1 MTTVLHGQDF
11 YAWTQQQAQL
21 LKSRQFFK
29 LDVEHLIEEL
39 ESMSATERREL
50 ISRLEIL
57 LMHLLKWQ
65 FQPAFQG
72 RSWVLTIKEQRLRL
86 DDHLDENPSLKN
98 SEILQTALEKAYRR
112 ALVAAEKETGLASKT
127 FPKSCPYSFEQMMD
141 MEFYPDEQNG

>member
-1 MTTVLHGQDF
+1 MSAVLHSQDF

-21 LKSRQFFK
+21 LKSGQLFE
-29 LDVEHLIEEL
+29 LDIEHLVEEL

-72 RSWVLTIKEQRLRL
+72 RIWVLTIEEQRLKL
-86 DDHLDENPSLKN
+86 NDHLDENPSLKN
-98 SEILQTALEKAYRR
+98 PQFLQESIERAYRR

-127 FPKSCPYSFEQMMD
+127 FPKSCPYSFEQLMD
-141 MEFYPDEQNG
+141 MEFYPDGQSS

>member
-1 MTTVLHGQDF
+1 MSAVLHHQDF

-21 LKSRQFFK
+21 LKSGQFFK

-72 RSWVLTIKEQRLRL
+72 RSWVLTIEEQRLKL
-86 DDHLDENPSLKN
+86 EDHLHDNSSLKN
-98 SEILQTALEKAYRR
+98 PQFLQESIERAYRR

-141 MEFYPDEQNG
+141 MEFYPDEQIS

>member
-21 LKSRQFFK
+21 LKSGQFFE
-29 LDVEHLIEEL
+29 LDVEHLVEEL

-72 RSWVLTIKEQRLRL
+72 RSWLLTIEEQRLKL
-86 DDHLDENPSLKN
+86 EDHLDDNPSLKN
-98 SEILQTALEKAYRR
+98 PQFLQESIERAYRR

-127 FPKSCPYSFEQMMD
+127 FPKSCPYSFEQIMD
-141 MEFYPDEQNG
+141 MEFYPDGQNS

>member
-21 LKSRQFFK
+21 LKSGQFFK
-29 LDVEHLIEEL
+29 LDVEHLVEEL

-50 ISRLEIL
+50 ISRLAVL

-72 RSWVLTIKEQRLRL
+72 RSWLLTIEEQRLKL
-86 DDHLDENPSLKN
+86 EDHLQDNPSLKN
-98 SEILQTALEKAYRR
+98 PQFLQESIDRAYRR

-141 MEFYPDEQNG
+141 MEFYPDEQNS